1 VNDSGHPVAR
11 GSLTGID
18 TGDYTSRLTIN
29 LRVQHSTCSSSVNVP
44 ICETLIDSPQR
55 GLQSEEGRMEHVV
68 SDLVG
73 RFERGRLSRRE
84 LVHALA
90 MLAAAG
96 TATPASAAPL
106 RSGSINH
113 VSVLVSDMTR
123 SIDFYNRV
131 FGLSLQNEDKANK
144 ISRLGISGK
153 VLVSLRV
160 EPPPGLVDHF
170 AIGVEGFNREA
181 VTKELQGMGLTPREN
196 LQFGFHVKDPDGAN
210 VQITG
215 I

>member
-1 VNDSGHPVAR
+1 M
-11 GSLTGID
+11 
-18 TGDYTSRLTIN
+18 
-29 LRVQHSTCSSSVNVP
+29 QHV
-44 ICETLIDSPQR
+44 I
-55 GLQSEEGRMEHVV
+55 

-84 LVHALA
+84 LIQALTV
-90 MLAAAG
+90 LAVSAAG
-96 TATPASAAPL
+96 TITSAASL
-106 RSGSINH
+106 KAGSINH
-113 VSVLVSDMTR
+113 ASVLVSDMAR

-131 FGLSLQNEDKANK
+131 FGLSVMNEDKENK
-144 ISRLGISGK
+144 ISRLGNGAK

-170 AIGVEGFNREA
+170 AIGVENFNREA
-181 VTKELQGMGLTPREN
+181 VTQNLKELGLTPLEN
-196 LQFGFHVKDPDGAN
+196 LEFGFHVKDPDGAN

>member
-1 VNDSGHPVAR
+1 V
-11 GSLTGID
+11 
-18 TGDYTSRLTIN
+18 
-29 LRVQHSTCSSSVNVP
+29 
-44 ICETLIDSPQR
+44 
-55 GLQSEEGRMEHVV
+55 EHVI
-68 SDLVG
+68 SDLVT

-84 LVHALA
+84 LIQALTA
-90 MLAAAG
+90 VAATVG
-96 TATPASAAPL
+96 TTASAAAL
-106 RSGSINH
+106 TAGSINH
-113 VSVLVSDMTR
+113 TSVLVSDMAR

-131 FGLSLQNEDKANK
+131 FGLSVLNEDKPNK

-170 AIGVEGFNREA
+170 AIGVENFNKDA
-181 VTKELQGMGLTPREN
+181 VTKTLQGMGLTPREN
-196 LQFGFHVKDPDGAN
+196 LEFGFHVKDPDGAN